1 MLWLL
6 VGLVILSTLGRA
18 ASTSTTSAPS
28 SGAEA
33 LGRLVAM
40 IGFPIAA
47 AVGAILLHRRRGRL
61 LRQAGAIEA
70 PGHIAQPVPPPHYP
84 PVGHRQPHYPP
95 AGHMPGH
102 YPPPY
107 QPPPIY
113 PGPHQQRPDSR

>member
-1 MLWLL
+1 MGAIVLWLL

-28 SGAEA
+28 SGSEA

-61 LRQAGAIEA
+61 LRQAGRDRSPGHFAPGFGP
-70 PGHIAQPVPPPHYP
+70 PGHIAQPVPPPH
-84 PVGHRQPHYPP
+84 
-95 AGHMPGH
+95 
-102 YPPPY
+102 

-113 PGPHQQRPDSR
+113 PGPHQQRPNSR